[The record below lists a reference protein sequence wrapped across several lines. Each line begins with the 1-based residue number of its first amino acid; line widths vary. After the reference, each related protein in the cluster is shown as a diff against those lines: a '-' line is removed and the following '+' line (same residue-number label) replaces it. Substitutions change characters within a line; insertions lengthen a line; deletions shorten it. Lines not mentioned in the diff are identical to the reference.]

1 MKTRKCFDERFS
13 VYLFDLIA
21 NFDVR
26 DVSPRKCFVVIKREK
41 TLETEMCFD
50 ERYSVYIFDLMASVS
65 LWLAQ
70 KTLRYPKTKQ
80 K

>member
-1 MKTRKCFDERFS
+1 MS
-13 VYLFDLIA
+13 VSSLYLFDLIA

-26 DVSPRKCFVVIKREK
+26 DISPRKCFVVIKREK

-70 KTLRYPKTKQ
+70 KRFVVQKQ

>member
-13 VYLFDLIA
+13 IHLFDLIA

-26 DVSPRKCFVVIKREK
+26 DISPRKCFVVIKREK

-50 ERYSVYIFDLMASVS
+50 ERYSLYIFDLMACVS
-65 LWLAQ
+65 LWLVQ
-70 KTLRYPKTKQ
+70 KRFVVQKQ